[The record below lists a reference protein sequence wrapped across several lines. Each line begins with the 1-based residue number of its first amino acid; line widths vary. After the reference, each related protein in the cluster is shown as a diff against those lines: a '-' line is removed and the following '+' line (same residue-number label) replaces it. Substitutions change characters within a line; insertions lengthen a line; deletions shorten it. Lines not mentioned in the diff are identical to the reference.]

1 MHGACLTVPLPHSR
15 SDTEPYAK
23 VRDAEIRALAEADG
37 LTVETPYGHT
47 LHDPA
52 LLLSLCKGKM
62 PITYKVPAC
71 SRRARKHSA
80 GCRFGCYCAIRLCAI
95 AIHCCMQMLRAL

>member
-1 MHGACLTVPLPHSR
+1 MSGGQLNERRRTMLFFSGDEAVAAYC

-37 LTVETPYGHT
+37 LTVETPCGHT

-52 LLLSLCKGKM
+52 LLLKLCKGKM
-62 PITYKVPAC
+62 PITYKVPPL
-71 SRRARKHSA
+71 S
-80 GCRFGCYCAIRLCAI
+80 
-95 AIHCCMQMLRAL
+95 